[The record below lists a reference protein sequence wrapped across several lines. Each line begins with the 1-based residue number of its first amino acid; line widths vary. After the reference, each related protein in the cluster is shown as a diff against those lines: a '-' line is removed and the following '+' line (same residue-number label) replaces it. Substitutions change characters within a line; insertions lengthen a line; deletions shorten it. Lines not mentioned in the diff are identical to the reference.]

1 MTVFNFQLK
10 NAYLCKSLNLVINHP
25 IIILIIMKIKL
36 LPLFAIVALVATA
49 CDNTPKP
56 EQPQEPVQQTTNLS
70 DKYAEYTLTTSI
82 DHLSEGELEMLGLL
96 FEAADIMDNLFWQE
110 NYGDKEELMNRIG
123 DNADIK
129 KLATIAYGPWD
140 GLDGNKPF
148 VEGIGEKPAGA
159 QFYPADMTE
168 EEWNALDDPNK
179 TSQYTMIVR
188 DDDGNLKCV
197 WYHDY
202 FEQQIKKAASLL
214 DDASELAGDEEFAEY
229 LRLRAKALRTDDY
242 LESDMQWMDVR
253 NNNIDMVIGPIENYT
268 DARYGIKASH
278 EAFILVKDQEW
289 TKQLARYAAFVPE
302 LQKQLPVP
310 AEYKKEVP
318 GSDVDL
324 AAYDVVYYAGDC
336 NANSKTI
343 AINLPNDERVQLQ
356 RGTRK
361 LQLKNAMQAKFDKIL
376 EPISKE
382 LMTPESMEHIK
393 FDAFFANVMFHETAH
408 GMGIKNTITGKGTVR
423 EALGNQYNALEEAK
437 ADVLGLY
444 LVTKLAEMGEY
455 TNTTMEDNYTTFMAG
470 IFRSVRFGAASAH
483 GKANMLTFNY
493 FQNEGAFVRNEEGKY
508 AIDFEKMKVAVEKLA
523 GDILKHQ
530 GDGDYEATK
539 TWMGEMTV
547 IQPTLQADLDKVNAA
562 GIPTDIYFNMGPQ
575 VLLK

>member
-1 MTVFNFQLK
+1 
-10 NAYLCKSLNLVINHP
+10 
-25 IIILIIMKIKL
+25 MKIKHL
-36 LPLFAIVALVATA
+36 AFVAIVALVATA
-49 CDNTPKP
+49 CGNKTT
-56 EQPQEPVQQTTNLS
+56 EQPKEEPVQQTNLS
-70 DKYAEYTLTTSI
+70 DKYAEYTLTTDIS
-82 DHLSEGELEMLGLL
+82 HLSDNEREMLQLL
-96 FEAADIMDNLFWQE
+96 FEAADIMDGLFWQE
-110 NYGDKEELMNRIG
+110 NYGDNAELMARIG
-123 DNADIK
+123 DNPDLIK
-129 KLATIAYGPWD
+129 MATIAYGPWD
-140 GLDGNKPF
+140 GLDGNKSF
-148 VEGIGEKPAGA
+148 VDGIGPKPAGA
-159 QFYPADMTE
+159 QFYPVDMTD
-168 EEWNALDDPNK
+168 EEWNAFDDPNK

-188 DDDGNLKCV
+188 DENGALKCV

-202 FEQQIKKAASLL
+202 FAEQIKRAASLL
-214 DDASELAGDEEFAEY
+214 DDASELAGDEEFSEY
-229 LRLRAKALRTDDY
+229 LKLRAKALRNDDY
-242 LESDMQWMDVR
+242 FESDMQWMDVR

-268 DARYGIKASH
+268 DARFGIKAAH
-278 EAFILVKDQEW
+278 EAFILIKDQEW
-289 TKQLARYAAFVPE
+289 TKQLARYAQFVPE

-310 AEYKKEVP
+310 EEYKKEVP

-361 LQLKNAMQAKFDKIL
+361 LQLKNAMQAKFEKIL
-376 EPISKE
+376 EPIAKE

-408 GMGIKNTITGKGTVR
+408 GMGIKETITGKGSVR
-423 EALGNQYNALEEAK
+423 EALGNQYSAIEEAK

-493 FQNEGAFVRNEEGKY
+493 FQNEGAFTRNEEGLY

-523 GDILKHQ
+523 GDILQCQ
-530 GDGDYEATK
+530 GNGDYEAAK
-539 TWMGEMTV
+539 AWMGEMS
-547 IQPTLQADLDKVNAA
+547 IIKPELQADLNRVNEA
-562 GIPTDIYFNMGPQ
+562 GIPVDIYFNMGPD

>member
-1 MTVFNFQLK
+1 
-10 NAYLCKSLNLVINHP
+10 
-25 IIILIIMKIKL
+25 MKIKY
-36 LPLFAIVALVATA
+36 FALVAMVAVAFIA
-49 CDNTPKP
+49 CDNKKP
-56 EQPQEPVQQTTNLS
+56 EPVQEPVQEQTTHLS
-70 DKYAEYTLTTSI
+70 DKYAEYTLTTNI
-82 DHLSEGELEMLGLL
+82 DHLSDNEREMLRLL
-96 FEAADIMDNLFWQE
+96 FEAADIMDGLFWNE
-110 NYGDKEELMNRIG
+110 NYGDKDELMAKIG

-129 KLATIAYGPWD
+129 KLATTAYGPWD

-148 VEGIGEKPAGA
+148 VDGIGAKPAGA
-159 QFYPADMTE
+159 QFYPSDMTE
-168 EEWNALDDPNK
+168 EEWNAFDDPNK

-188 DDDGNLKCV
+188 DENGALKCV

-202 FEQQIKKAASLL
+202 FAEQIEKAASLL
-214 DDASELAGDEEFAEY
+214 DKASELAGDKEFATY
-229 LRLRAKALRTDDY
+229 LKLRAQALRTDDY

-278 EAFILVKDQEW
+278 EAFILIKDQEW
-289 TKQLARYAAFVPE
+289 TKQLARYASFVPA

-310 AEYKKEVP
+310 AQYKKEVP

-376 EPISKE
+376 DPISKE
-382 LMTPESMEHIK
+382 LMTPESLEHIK

-493 FQNEGAFVRNEEGKY
+493 FQNEGAFVRDEQGKY

-523 GDILKHQ
+523 GDILQHQ
-530 GDGDYEATK
+530 GNGDYEATK
-539 TWMGEMTV
+539 AWMGEMTV
-547 IQPTLQADLDKVNAA
+547 IKPELQADLDRVNAA

>member
-1 MTVFNFQLK
+1 
-10 NAYLCKSLNLVINHP
+10 
-25 IIILIIMKIKL
+25 MKIKY
-36 LPLFAIVALVATA
+36 FALVAMVAVAFTA
-49 CDNTPKP
+49 CDNKKP
-56 EQPQEPVQQTTNLS
+56 EPVQEPVQEQTTHLS
-70 DKYAEYTLTTSI
+70 DKYAEYTLTTNI
-82 DHLSEGELEMLGLL
+82 DHLSDNEREMLRLL
-96 FEAADIMDNLFWQE
+96 FEAADIMDGLFWNE
-110 NYGDKEELMNRIG
+110 NYGDKDELMAKIG

-148 VEGIGEKPAGA
+148 VEGIGAKPAGA

-168 EEWNALDDPNK
+168 EEWNAFDDPNK

-188 DDDGNLKCV
+188 DENGALKCV

-202 FEQQIKKAASLL
+202 FAEQIEKAASLL
-214 DDASELAGDEEFAEY
+214 DKASELAGDKEFATY
-229 LRLRAKALRTDDY
+229 LKLRAQALRTDDY

-289 TKQLARYAAFVPE
+289 TKQLARYASFVPA

-376 EPISKE
+376 DPISKE
-382 LMTPESMEHIK
+382 LMTPESLEHIK

-493 FQNEGAFVRNEEGKY
+493 FQNEGAFVRDEQGKY

-523 GDILKHQ
+523 GDILQHQ
-530 GDGDYEATK
+530 GNGDYEATK
-539 TWMGEMTV
+539 AWMGEMTV
-547 IQPTLQADLDKVNAA
+547 IKPELQADLDRVNEA

>member
-1 MTVFNFQLK
+1 MKVKHLF
-10 NAYLCKSLNLVINHP
+10 
-25 IIILIIMKIKL
+25 IIVATT
-36 LPLFAIVALVATA
+36 LFAVG
-49 CDNTPKP
+49 CNTNKP
-56 EQPQEPVQQTTNLS
+56 QEQEPVQEQTNLS
-70 DKYAEYTLTTSI
+70 DKYAEYTLTTNI
-82 DHLSEGELEMLGLL
+82 GHLSEGELEMLGLL
-96 FEAADIMDNLFWQE
+96 FEAADIMDQLFWME
-110 NYGDKEELMNRIG
+110 NYGDKEALMAKIG
-123 DNADIK
+123 DNADLK
-129 KLATIAYGPWD
+129 KLACIAYGPWD

-148 VEGIGEKPAGA
+148 VEGIGDKPAGA

-168 EEWNALDDPNK
+168 EEWEAFADPNK

-188 DDDGNLKCV
+188 DEDGNLKCV

-214 DDASELAGDEEFAEY
+214 DDASELAGDEEFATY
-229 LRLRAKALRTDDY
+229 LALRAKALRTDDY

-278 EAFILVKDQEW
+278 EAFILIKDQEW
-289 TKQLARYAAFVPE
+289 TKQLARYAQFVPE

-376 EPISKE
+376 EPIAKE

-408 GMGIKNTITGKGTVR
+408 GMGIKNTITGKGTVHS
-423 EALGNQYNALEEAK
+423 ALGNQYNGIEEAK

-455 TNTTMEDNYTTFMAG
+455 TTTTMEDNYTTFMAG

-493 FQNEGAFVRNEEGKY
+493 FQNEGAFVRNADGRY
-508 AIDFEKMKVAVEKLA
+508 AIDFEKMKAAVEKLA
-523 GDILKHQ
+523 GDILRYQ
-530 GDGDYEATK
+530 GDGDYEAVK
-539 TWMGEMTV
+539 AWMGEMSV
-547 IQPTLQADLDKVNAA
+547 IKPELQADLDRVNAA
-562 GIPTDIYFNMGPQ
+562 GVPTDIYFNMGPD

>member
-1 MTVFNFQLK
+1 MN
-10 NAYLCKSLNLVINHP
+10 
-25 IIILIIMKIKL
+25 IKHL
-36 LPLFAIVALVATA
+36 AIVTAVALVASA
-49 CDNTPKP
+49 CGNKKT
-56 EQPQEPVQQTTNLS
+56 EQPVQQPTNLS
-70 DKYAEYTLTTSI
+70 DKYAEYTLTTDIS
-82 DHLSEGELEMLGLL
+82 HLSDNEKEMLPLL
-96 FEAADIMDNLFWQE
+96 FEAADIMDGLFWRE
-110 NYGDKEELMNRIG
+110 NYGDKDELMARIG

-140 GLDGNKPF
+140 GLDNNKPF
-148 VEGIGEKPAGA
+148 VEGIGPKPAGA
-159 QFYPADMTE
+159 QFYPIDMTE
-168 EEWNALDDPNK
+168 EEWNAFDDPNK

-188 DDDGNLKCV
+188 DENGALKCV

-202 FEQQIKKAASLL
+202 FEQEIKRAASLL

-242 LESDMQWMDVR
+242 FESDMQWMNVR

-278 EAFILVKDQEW
+278 EAFILIKDQEW
-289 TKQLARYAAFVPE
+289 TKELARYAAYVPE

-310 AEYKKEVP
+310 EEYKKEVP

-324 AAYDVVYYAGDC
+324 AAYDAVYYAGDC

-343 AINLPNDERVQLQ
+343 AINLPNDERVQLE

-361 LQLKNAMQAKFDKIL
+361 LQLKNSMQAKFDKIL
-376 EPISKE
+376 VPIANT

-408 GMGIKNTITGKGTVR
+408 GMGIKNTITGKGTVHS
-423 EALGNQYNALEEAK
+423 ALGNQYNGLEEAK

-444 LVTKLAEMGEY
+444 LVTKLAEMGVY
-455 TNTTMEDNYTTFMAG
+455 TNTTMEDNYTTFLAG

-493 FQNEGAFVRNEEGKY
+493 FQNEGAFTRNEEGLY

-523 GDILKHQ
+523 GDILIHQ
-530 GDGDYEATK
+530 GNGDYEAVK
-539 TWMGEMTV
+539 AWMGEMSV
-547 IQPTLQADLDKVNAA
+547 IKPELQADLDRVNAA

>member
-1 MTVFNFQLK
+1 
-10 NAYLCKSLNLVINHP
+10 
-25 IIILIIMKIKL
+25 MKIKHL
-36 LPLFAIVALVATA
+36 LIIAALAIGATA

-56 EQPQEPVQQTTNLS
+56 EQPQEPAQPTNNLS
-70 DKYAEYTLTTSI
+70 DKYAEYTLTTDIS
-82 DHLSEGELEMLGLL
+82 HLSDNEREMLPLL
-96 FEAADIMDNLFWQE
+96 FEAADIMDQLFWME
-110 NYGDKEELMNRIG
+110 NYGDKEALMNLIG
-123 DNADIK
+123 DNADLK
-129 KLATIAYGPWD
+129 KMAAITYGAWD

-159 QFYPADMTE
+159 QFYPIDMTE
-168 EEWNALDDPNK
+168 EEWEAFADPNK
-179 TSQYTMIVR
+179 NSQYTMIVR
-188 DDDGNLKCV
+188 DEEGNLKCV

-214 DDASELAGDEEFAEY
+214 DDASELAGDEEFATY
-229 LRLRAKALRTDDY
+229 LALRAKALRTDDY

-278 EAFILVKDQEW
+278 EAFILIKDQEW
-289 TKQLARYAAFVPE
+289 TKQLARYAAYVPE

-310 AEYKKEVP
+310 DEYKKEVP
-318 GSDVDL
+318 GADLDL
-324 AAYDVVYYAGDC
+324 AAYDAVYYAGDC

-343 AINLPNDERVQLQ
+343 AINLPNDERVQLE

-361 LQLKNAMQAKFDKIL
+361 LQLKNSMQAKFDKIL
-376 EPISKE
+376 VPIANE

-423 EALGNQYNALEEAK
+423 EALANQYSAIEEAK

-444 LVTKLAEMGEY
+444 LVTKLAEMGVY

-493 FQNEGAFVRNEEGKY
+493 FQNEGAFVRNDEGKY

-523 GDILKHQ
+523 GDILQCQ
-530 GDGDYEATK
+530 GNGDYEAAK
-539 TWMGEMTV
+539 AWMAEMSV
-547 IQPTLQADLDKVNAA
+547 IKPELQADLDRVNEA

>member
-1 MTVFNFQLK
+1 
-10 NAYLCKSLNLVINHP
+10 
-25 IIILIIMKIKL
+25 MKIKNL
-36 LPLFAIVALVATA
+36 AFVAIVALVTTA
-49 CDNTPKP
+49 CGNKTTEPV
-56 EQPQEPVQQTTNLS
+56 EEPVQANLS
-70 DKYAEYTLTTSI
+70 DKYAEYTLTTDIS
-82 DHLSEGELEMLGLL
+82 HLSDNEKEMLPLL
-96 FEAADIMDNLFWQE
+96 FEAADIMDHLFWLE
-110 NYGDKEELMNRIG
+110 NYGDNAELMARIG
-123 DNADIK
+123 DNPDLLK
-129 KLATIAYGPWD
+129 MATITYGPWD
-140 GLDGNKPF
+140 GLDGNKSF

-159 QFYPADMTE
+159 QFYPVDMTDD
-168 EEWNALDDPNK
+168 EWEAFDDPDK

-188 DDDGNLKCV
+188 DENGALKCV

-202 FEQQIKKAASLL
+202 FAEQIKKAASLL

-253 NNNIDMVIGPIENYT
+253 NNNIDMVVGPIENYT
-268 DARYGIKASH
+268 DARYGIKAAH

-289 TKQLARYAAFVPE
+289 TKQLARYAQFVPE

-310 AEYKKEVP
+310 EEYKKEVP
-318 GSDVDL
+318 GNDVDL
-324 AAYDVVYYAGDC
+324 AAYDAVYYAGDC

-361 LQLKNAMQAKFDKIL
+361 LQLKNSMRAKFDKIL
-376 EPISKE
+376 SPIAE
-382 LMTPESMEHIK
+382 LLMTPESVEHIK

-408 GMGIKNTITGKGTVR
+408 GMGIKETITGKGSVR
-423 EALGNQYNALEEAK
+423 SALGNQYSAIEEAK

-493 FQNEGAFVRNEEGKY
+493 FQNEGAFTRNEDGLY

-523 GDILKHQ
+523 GDILQCQ
-530 GDGDYEATK
+530 GNGDYEAAK
-539 TWMGEMTV
+539 AWMGEMSV
-547 IQPTLQADLDKVNAA
+547 IKPELQADLDRVNEA
-562 GIPTDIYFNMGPQ
+562 GIPTDIYFNMGPD

>member
-1 MTVFNFQLK
+1 
-10 NAYLCKSLNLVINHP
+10 
-25 IIILIIMKIKL
+25 MKIKQL
-36 LPLFAIVALVATA
+36 THIAAVALLAVACT
-49 CDNTPKP
+49 NKPKVVVEEP
-56 EQPQEPVQQTTNLS
+56 SQPKLI
-70 DKYAEYTLTTSI
+70 DKYAEYTLTTDIS
-82 DHLSEGELEMLGLL
+82 HLSENEKEMLPLL
-96 FEAADIMDNLFWQE
+96 FEAADIMEDLFWQE
-110 NYGDKEELMNRIG
+110 NYGDKAELMAKIT
-123 DNADIK
+123 DPDVQKFACI
-129 KLATIAYGPWD
+129 TYGPWD

-148 VEGIGEKPAGA
+148 VEGFGEKPAGA
-159 QFYPADMTE
+159 QFYPQDMTE
-168 EEWNALDDPNK
+168 EEWNAFDDPNK

-188 DDDGNLKCV
+188 DENGNLKCV
-197 WYHDY
+197 WYHEY

-242 LESDMQWMDVR
+242 LESDMRWMDVR

-278 EAFILVKDQEW
+278 EAFILIKDQEW
-289 TKQLARYAAFVPE
+289 TKQLSRYAQFVPE

-310 AEYKKEVP
+310 EEYKKEVP

-324 AAYDVVYYAGDC
+324 AAYDAVYYAGDC

-361 LQLKNAMQAKFDKIL
+361 LQLKNSMQAKFEKIL
-376 EPISKE
+376 VPIAQI

-408 GMGIKNTITGKGTVR
+408 GMGIKNTITGKGSVHS
-423 EALGNQYNALEEAK
+423 ALGNQYNALEEAK
-437 ADVLGLY
+437 ADVLGLF

-455 TNTTMEDNYTTFMAG
+455 TTTEMIDNYTTFMAG

-493 FQNEGAFVRNEEGKY
+493 FQDFGAFTRTEDGRY
-508 AIDFEKMKVAVEKLA
+508 AIDFDEMKLAVEKLA
-523 GDILKHQ
+523 GDILMAQ
-530 GDGDYEATK
+530 GNGDYDQVKQWLEV
-539 TWMGEMTV
+539 MSV
-547 IQPTLQADLDKVNAA
+547 IRPELQADLDRVNQA
-562 GIPTDIYFNMGPQ
+562 GVPTDIYFNMGPD
-575 VLLK
+575 VLLKK

>member
-1 MTVFNFQLK
+1 MR
-10 NAYLCKSLNLVINHP
+10 
-25 IIILIIMKIKL
+25 IKHL
-36 LPLFAIVALVATA
+36 TYFAAVALMAMA
-49 CDNTPKP
+49 CTNKPKQVE
-56 EQPQEPVQQTTNLS
+56 EQPQPKLI
-70 DKYAEYTLTTSI
+70 DKYAEYTLTTDIS
-82 DHLSEGELEMLGLL
+82 HLSENEKEMLPLL
-96 FEAADIMDNLFWQE
+96 FEAADIMEDLFWKE
-110 NYGDKEELMNRIG
+110 NYGDKEELMSKIS
-123 DNADIK
+123 DPDLQKFACI
-129 KLATIAYGPWD
+129 TYGPWD
-140 GLDGNKPF
+140 GLDGNKSF

-159 QFYPADMTE
+159 QFYPVDMTE
-168 EEWNALDDPNK
+168 EEWNAFDDPNK

-188 DDDGNLKCV
+188 DENGALKCV

-242 LESDMQWMDVR
+242 FESDMQWMDVR

-278 EAFILVKDQEW
+278 EAFILIKDQEW
-289 TKQLARYAAFVPE
+289 TKQLARYAQFVPE

-310 AEYKKEVP
+310 EEYKKEVP
-318 GSDVDL
+318 GADADL
-324 AAYDVVYYAGDC
+324 AAYDAVYYAGDC

-356 RGTRK
+356 KGTRK
-361 LQLKNAMQAKFDKIL
+361 LQLKNSMAAKFEKIL
-376 EPISKE
+376 VPIAGT

-408 GMGIKNTITGKGTVR
+408 GMGIKNTITDKGTVR
-423 EALGNQYNALEEAK
+423 EALGNQYSALEEAK

-444 LVTKLAEMGEY
+444 LVTKLSEMGEY
-455 TNTTMEDNYTTFMAG
+455 TTTEMIDNYTTFMAG

-493 FQNEGAFVRNEEGKY
+493 FQDFGAFTRNEDGLY
-508 AIDFEKMKVAVEKLA
+508 AIDFDMMKSAVEKLA
-523 GDILKHQ
+523 GDILISQ
-530 GDGDYEATK
+530 GNGDYEEVK
-539 TWMGEMTV
+539 HWLEVMSV
-547 IQPTLQADLDKVNAA
+547 IRPELQADLDRVNEA
-562 GIPTDIYFNMGPQ
+562 GVPTDIYFKMGPD
-575 VLLK
+575 VLLEK

>member
-1 MTVFNFQLK
+1 
-10 NAYLCKSLNLVINHP
+10 
-25 IIILIIMKIKL
+25 MKIKL
-36 LPLFAIVALVATA
+36 LPLVAIVALIATA
-49 CDNTPKP
+49 CDTPKP
-56 EQPQEPVQQTTNLS
+56 EPTPEPVQQTKNLS
-70 DKYAEYTLTTSI
+70 DKYAEYTLTTDIS
-82 DHLSEGELEMLGLL
+82 HLSDNEREMLSLL
-96 FEAADIMDNLFWQE
+96 FEAADIMDQLFWME
-110 NYGDKEELMNRIG
+110 NYGDKETLMNQIG

-140 GLDGNKPF
+140 GLDGNKSF

-168 EEWNALDDPNK
+168 EEWNAFDDPDK

-188 DDDGNLKCV
+188 DENGALKCV

-202 FEQQIKKAASLL
+202 FEEQIKKAASLL

-253 NNNIDMVIGPIENYT
+253 NNNVDLVIGPIENYT

-278 EAFILVKDQEW
+278 EAFILIKDQEW

-376 EPISKE
+376 DPISKE

-493 FQNEGAFVRNEEGKY
+493 FQNEGAFVRNGEGKY

-523 GDILKHQ
+523 GVILKHQ

-539 TWMGEMTV
+539 TWMGEMSV
-547 IQPTLQADLDKVNAA
+547 IKPELQADLDRVNAA

>member
-1 MTVFNFQLK
+1 
-10 NAYLCKSLNLVINHP
+10 
-25 IIILIIMKIKL
+25 MKIKYL
-36 LPLFAIVALVATA
+36 ALVAVVTIAVTA
-49 CDNTPKP
+49 CGNKKV
-56 EQPQEPVQQTTNLS
+56 EQPEEPVQEQTTHLS
-70 DKYAEYTLTTSI
+70 DKYAEYTLTTDIS
-82 DHLSEGELEMLGLL
+82 HLSENEREMLGLL
-96 FEAADIMDNLFWQE
+96 FEAADIMDGLFWNE
-110 NYGDKEELMNRIG
+110 NYGDKDELMARIG

-140 GLDGNKPF
+140 GLDGNRPF

-159 QFYPADMTE
+159 RFYPADMTE
-168 EEWNALDDPNK
+168 EEWNAFDDPNK

-188 DDDGNLKCV
+188 DENGNLKCV

-229 LRLRAKALRTDDY
+229 LRLRAKALRTDEY
-242 LESDMQWMDVR
+242 FESDMQWMDVR

-376 EPISKE
+376 EPIAKE

-423 EALGNQYNALEEAK
+423 EALSNQYNALEEAK

-444 LVTKLAEMGEY
+444 LVTKLAEMGVY

-493 FQNEGAFVRNEEGKY
+493 FQNEGAFVRNEDGRY
-508 AIDFEKMKVAVEKLA
+508 AIDFEKMKAAVEKLA
-523 GDILKHQ
+523 GDILQHQ

-539 TWMGEMTV
+539 AWMGEMSV
-547 IQPTLQADLDKVNAA
+547 IKPELQADLDRVNAA

>member
-1 MTVFNFQLK
+1 
-10 NAYLCKSLNLVINHP
+10 
-25 IIILIIMKIKL
+25 MKIKHL
-36 LPLFAIVALVATA
+36 TYLAAMALMAVACV
-49 CDNTPKP
+49 NKPKQVE
-56 EQPQEPVQQTTNLS
+56 EQPQPKLI
-70 DKYAEYTLTTSI
+70 DKYAEYTLTTDIS
-82 DHLSEGELEMLGLL
+82 HLSENEREMLPLL

-110 NYGDKEELMNRIG
+110 NYGDKAELMSKISDPDDQRFACI
-123 DNADIK
+123 
-129 KLATIAYGPWD
+129 TYGPWD

-148 VEGIGEKPAGA
+148 VEGVGEKPAGA
-159 QFYPADMTE
+159 RFYPQDMTE
-168 EEWNALDDPNK
+168 EEWNAFDDPDKN
-179 TSQYTMIVR
+179 SQYTMVVR
-188 DDDGNLKCV
+188 DENGALKCV

-242 LESDMQWMDVR
+242 FESDMQWMDVR
-253 NNNIDMVIGPIENYT
+253 NNNIDMVVGPIENYT

-278 EAFILVKDQEW
+278 EAFILIKDQEW
-289 TKQLARYAAFVPE
+289 TKQLARYAQFVPE
-302 LQKQLPVP
+302 LQKQLPVLE
-310 AEYKKEVP
+310 EYKKEVP

-361 LQLKNAMQAKFDKIL
+361 LQLKNAMAAKFEKIL
-376 EPISKE
+376 VPISNT
-382 LMTPESMEHIK
+382 LMTPESMDHIK

-455 TNTTMEDNYTTFMAG
+455 TNTDIVDNYTTFLAG

-483 GKANMLTFNY
+483 GKANMIEFNY
-493 FQNEGAFVRNEEGKY
+493 FQNMGAFTRNEQGQY
-508 AIDFEKMKVAVEKLA
+508 AIDFDKMKVAVEKLA
-523 GDILKHQ
+523 GDILMHQ
-530 GDGDYEATK
+530 GNGDYEVTK
-539 TWMGEMTV
+539 AWMAERIV
-547 IQPTLQADLDKVNAA
+547 ISPELQADLDRVNEA
-562 GIPTDIYFNMGPQ
+562 GVPVDIYYNMGPE
-575 VLLK
+575 VLMGTEN

>member
-1 MTVFNFQLK
+1 MR
-10 NAYLCKSLNLVINHP
+10 
-25 IIILIIMKIKL
+25 IKY
-36 LPLFAIVALVATA
+36 VTLVAVVIFAVTA
-49 CDNTPKP
+49 CGNKKA
-56 EQPQEPVQQTTNLS
+56 EQPQEPVQEQTTHLS
-70 DKYAEYTLTTSI
+70 DKYAVYTLTTDI
-82 DHLSEGELEMLGLL
+82 NHLSDNEREMLQLL
-96 FEAADIMDNLFWQE
+96 YEAADIMDGLFWNE
-110 NYGDKEELMNRIG
+110 NYGDKEELMARIG

-168 EEWNALDDPNK
+168 EEWNAFDDPNK

-188 DDDGNLKCV
+188 DENGNLKCV

-229 LRLRAKALRTDDY
+229 LRLRAKALRTDEY
-242 LESDMQWMDVR
+242 FESDMQWMDVR
-253 NNNIDMVIGPIENYT
+253 NNNVDLVIGPIENYT

-278 EAFILVKDQEW
+278 EAFILIKDQEW

-376 EPISKE
+376 EPIAKE

-423 EALGNQYNALEEAK
+423 EALSNQYNALEEAK

-493 FQNEGAFVRNEEGKY
+493 FQNEGAFVRNEDGRY
-508 AIDFEKMKVAVEKLA
+508 AIDFDKMKVAVEKLA

-539 TWMGEMTV
+539 AWLGEMSV
-547 IQPTLQADLDKVNAA
+547 IKPELQADLDRVNAA
-562 GIPTDIYFNMGPQ
+562 GIPTDIYFNMGPD

>member
-1 MTVFNFQLK
+1 
-10 NAYLCKSLNLVINHP
+10 
-25 IIILIIMKIKL
+25 MKIKHL
-36 LPLFAIVALVATA
+36 VIIAAVSLVATA
-49 CDNTPKP
+49 CGNKKT
-56 EQPQEPVQQTTNLS
+56 EQTAEPVQQQTKLS
-70 DKYAEYTLTTSI
+70 DKYAQYTLTTDIS
-82 DHLSEGELEMLGLL
+82 HLSDNEKQMLPLL
-96 FEAADIMDNLFWQE
+96 FEAADIMDQLFWME
-110 NYGDKEELMNRIG
+110 NYGNKDELMAKIG
-123 DNADIK
+123 NNEDLK
-129 KLATIAYGPWD
+129 KMASIAYGPWD

-148 VEGIGEKPAGA
+148 VEGIGPKPAGA
-159 QFYPADMTE
+159 QFYPVDMTE
-168 EEWNALDDPNK
+168 EEWTAFNDPNK

-188 DDDGNLKCV
+188 DENGNLKSV

-242 LESDMQWMDVR
+242 LESDMRWMDVR

-278 EAFILVKDQEW
+278 EAFILIKDQEW

-310 AEYKKEVP
+310 EEYKKEVP

-376 EPISKE
+376 EPIAKV

-393 FDAFFANVMFHETAH
+393 FDAFFSNVMFHETAH
-408 GMGIKNTITGKGTVR
+408 GMGIKNTITGKGSVHS
-423 EALGNQYNALEEAK
+423 ALGNQYNAIEEAK

-444 LVTKLAEMGEY
+444 LVTKLSEMGEY

-493 FQNEGAFVRNEEGKY
+493 FQNEGAFVRNEDGRY

-523 GDILKHQ
+523 GDILRHQ
-530 GDGDYEATK
+530 GNGDYEATK
-539 TWMGEMTV
+539 AWLGEQCV
-547 IQPTLQADLDKVNAA
+547 IRPELQADLDRVNAS

>member
-1 MTVFNFQLK
+1 
-10 NAYLCKSLNLVINHP
+10 
-25 IIILIIMKIKL
+25 MKIKHL
-36 LPLFAIVALVATA
+36 VWVAMVALAATS
-49 CDNTPKP
+49 CDNKKP
-56 EQPQEPVQQTTNLS
+56 EQVQEPVQQKANLS
-70 DKYAEYTLTTSI
+70 DKYAEYTLTTNI
-82 DHLSEGELEMLGLL
+82 DHLSDNEKQMLPLL
-96 FEAADIMDNLFWQE
+96 FEACDIMDGLFWRE
-110 NYGDKEELMNRIG
+110 NYGDKEELMAKIG
-123 DNADIK
+123 DNADVK

-140 GLDGNKPF
+140 GLNGNKPF
-148 VEGIGEKPAGA
+148 VDGIGDKPAGA

-168 EEWNALDDPNK
+168 EEWNALADPNK
-179 TSQYTMIVR
+179 NSQYTMIVR
-188 DDDGNLKCV
+188 DENGTLKCV

-202 FEQQIKKAASLL
+202 FAQEIERAASLL
-214 DDASELAGDEEFAEY
+214 DQASELAGDKEFAQY
-229 LRLRAKALRTDDY
+229 LKLRAKALRTDDY
-242 LESDMQWMDVR
+242 FESDMQWMDVR
-253 NNNIDMVIGPIENYT
+253 NNNIDLVIGPIENYT

-278 EAFILVKDQEW
+278 EGFILIKDQEW

-310 AEYKKEVP
+310 EEYKKEVP
-318 GSDVDL
+318 GDDVDL
-324 AAYDVVYYAGDC
+324 AAYDAVYYAGDC

-361 LQLKNAMQAKFDKIL
+361 LQLKNSMQAKFDKIL
-376 EPISKE
+376 EPIARE

-393 FDAFFANVMFHETAH
+393 FDAFFSNVMFHETAH

-423 EALGNQYNALEEAK
+423 EALSNQYNAIEEAK

-455 TNTTMEDNYTTFMAG
+455 TTTTMEDNYTTFMAG

-493 FQNEGAFVRNEEGKY
+493 FQNEGAFTRNEEGRY

-539 TWMGEMTV
+539 AWMADQIV
-547 IQPTLQADLDKVNAA
+547 IKPELQADLDRVNKA
-562 GIPTDIYFNMGPQ
+562 GVPTDIYFNMGPQ

>member
-1 MTVFNFQLK
+1 
-10 NAYLCKSLNLVINHP
+10 
-25 IIILIIMKIKL
+25 MKIKHL
-36 LPLFAIVALVATA
+36 SIITAMAIMTAA
-49 CDNTPKP
+49 CDNSKP
-56 EQPQEPVQQTTNLS
+56 ELTPEPVQQTTNLS
-70 DKYAEYTLTTSI
+70 DKYALYTLTTDIS
-82 DHLSEGELEMLGLL
+82 HLGDNERQMLPLL
-96 FEAADIMDNLFWQE
+96 FEAADIMDGLFWKE
-110 NYGDKEELMNRIG
+110 NYGDKEELMTRIG
-123 DNADIK
+123 DNADLRKMAAI
-129 KLATIAYGPWD
+129 TYGAWD

-159 QFYPADMTE
+159 QFYPTDMTE
-168 EEWNALDDPNK
+168 EEWNAFADPDK

-188 DDDGNLKCV
+188 DENGALKCV

-202 FEQQIKKAASLL
+202 FAEQIEKAASLL
-214 DDASELAGDEEFAEY
+214 DQASELAGDPEFGQY
-229 LRLRAKALRTDDY
+229 LKLRAKALRTDDY
-242 LESDMQWMDVR
+242 FESDMQWMDVR

-289 TKQLARYAAFVPE
+289 TKQLERYASFVPE
-302 LQKQLPVP
+302 LQKRLPVP
-310 AEYKKEVP
+310 DEYKKEVP

-324 AAYDVVYYAGDC
+324 AAYDAVYYAGDC

-361 LQLKNAMQAKFDKIL
+361 LQLKNSMQAKFDKIL
-376 EPISKE
+376 EPISRE
-382 LMTPESMEHIK
+382 LMTPESMEHVK

-408 GMGIKNTITGKGTVR
+408 GMGIKNTVTGKGGTVR
-423 EALGNQYNALEEAK
+423 EALSNQYNAIEEAK

-444 LVTKLAEMGEY
+444 LVTKLSEMGEY
-455 TNTTMEDNYTTFMAG
+455 TTTSMEDNYTTFMAG

-493 FQNEGAFVRNEEGKY
+493 FQNENAFVRNEAGLY
-508 AIDFEKMKVAVEKLA
+508 AIDFDKMKAAVEKLA
-523 GDILKHQ
+523 GEILMHQ
-530 GDGDYEATK
+530 GNGDYEATK
-539 TWMGEMTV
+539 AWMGELS
-547 IQPTLQADLDKVNAA
+547 IIKPELQADLDRVKEA
-562 GIPTDIYFNMGPQ
+562 GIPVDIYFNMGPQ

>member
-1 MTVFNFQLK
+1 
-10 NAYLCKSLNLVINHP
+10 
-25 IIILIIMKIKL
+25 MKIKYL
-36 LPLFAIVALVATA
+36 AIIAVVALLATS
-49 CDNTPKP
+49 CDNKKP
-56 EQPQEPVQQTTNLS
+56 EPVQEPVQEETTHLS
-70 DKYAEYTLTTSI
+70 DKYAEYTLTTDIS
-82 DHLSEGELEMLGLL
+82 HLSDNEKEMLQLL
-96 FEAADIMDNLFWQE
+96 FEAADIMDGLFWRE
-110 NYGDKEELMNRIG
+110 NYGDKDELMAKIC

-148 VEGIGEKPAGA
+148 VEGIGPKPAGA
-159 QFYPADMTE
+159 QFYPVDMTE

-179 TSQYTMIVR
+179 TSQYTVIVR
-188 DDDGNLKCV
+188 DENGALKCV

-202 FEQQIKKAASLL
+202 FAEQIKKAASLL

-253 NNNIDMVIGPIENYT
+253 NNNVDMVIGPIENYT

-278 EAFILVKDQEW
+278 EAFILIKDQEW
-289 TKQLARYAAFVPE
+289 TKQLARYAAYVPE

-310 AEYKKEVP
+310 EKYKKEVP

-324 AAYDVVYYAGDC
+324 AAYDAVYYAGDC

-361 LQLKNAMQAKFDKIL
+361 LQLKNSMQAKFDKIL
-376 EPISKE
+376 EPIAKE
-382 LMTPESMEHIK
+382 LMTPESMENIK

-444 LVTKLAEMGEY
+444 LVTKLSEMGVY

-493 FQNEGAFVRNEEGKY
+493 FQNEGAFVRNEEGRY

-523 GDILKHQ
+523 GDILMHQ
-530 GDGDYEATK
+530 GNGDYEATK
-539 TWMGEMTV
+539 AWMAEMSV
-547 IQPTLQADLDKVNAA
+547 IKPELQADLDRVNAA

>member
-1 MTVFNFQLK
+1 
-10 NAYLCKSLNLVINHP
+10 
-25 IIILIIMKIKL
+25 MKIKYL
-36 LPLFAIVALVATA
+36 ALVAVVTFTVAA
-49 CDNTPKP
+49 CGNKKA
-56 EQPQEPVQQTTNLS
+56 EQPQEPVQEQTTHLS
-70 DKYAEYTLTTSI
+70 DKYAEYTLTTDI
-82 DHLSEGELEMLGLL
+82 NHLSDNEREMLQLL
-96 FEAADIMDNLFWQE
+96 FEAADIMDGLFWNE
-110 NYGDKEELMNRIG
+110 NYGDKDELMARIG

-159 QFYPADMTE
+159 QFYPADMTD
-168 EEWNALDDPNK
+168 EEWNAFDDPNK

-188 DDDGNLKCV
+188 DENGNLKCV

-229 LRLRAKALRTDDY
+229 LRLRAKALRTDEY
-242 LESDMQWMDVR
+242 FESDMQWMDVR
-253 NNNIDMVIGPIENYT
+253 NNNVDLVIGPIENYT

-278 EAFILVKDQEW
+278 EAFILIKDQEW

-376 EPISKE
+376 EPIAKE

-423 EALGNQYNALEEAK
+423 EALSNQYNALEEAK

-493 FQNEGAFVRNEEGKY
+493 FQNEGAFVRNEDGRY
-508 AIDFEKMKVAVEKLA
+508 AIDFDKMKVAVEKLA

-539 TWMGEMTV
+539 AWLGEMSV
-547 IQPTLQADLDKVNAA
+547 IKPELQADLDRVNAA
-562 GIPTDIYFNMGPQ
+562 GIPTDIYFNMGPN

>member
-1 MTVFNFQLK
+1 
-10 NAYLCKSLNLVINHP
+10 
-25 IIILIIMKIKL
+25 MKIKY
-36 LPLFAIVALVATA
+36 FALVAMVAVAFTA
-49 CDNTPKP
+49 CDNKKP
-56 EQPQEPVQQTTNLS
+56 EPVQEPVQEQTHLS
-70 DKYAEYTLTTSI
+70 DKYAEYTLTTNI
-82 DHLSEGELEMLGLL
+82 DHLSDNEREMLRLL
-96 FEAADIMDNLFWQE
+96 FEAADIMDGLFWNE
-110 NYGDKEELMNRIG
+110 NYGDKDELMAKIG

-129 KLATIAYGPWD
+129 KLAAIAYGPWD

-148 VEGIGEKPAGA
+148 VEGIGAKPAGA

-168 EEWNALDDPNK
+168 EEWNAFDDPNK

-188 DDDGNLKCV
+188 DENGALKCV

-202 FEQQIKKAASLL
+202 FAEQIEKAASLL
-214 DDASELAGDEEFAEY
+214 DKASELAGDKEFATY
-229 LRLRAKALRTDDY
+229 LKLRAQALRTDDY

-253 NNNIDMVIGPIENYT
+253 NNNIDMGIGPIENYT

-278 EAFILVKDQEW
+278 EAFILIKDQEW
-289 TKQLARYAAFVPE
+289 TKQLARYASFVPK

-310 AEYKKEVP
+310 AQYKKEVP

-376 EPISKE
+376 DPISKE
-382 LMTPESMEHIK
+382 LMTPESLEHIK

-493 FQNEGAFVRNEEGKY
+493 FQNEGAFVRNEQGKY

-523 GDILKHQ
+523 GDILQHQ
-530 GDGDYEATK
+530 GNGDYEATK
-539 TWMGEMTV
+539 AWMGEMTV
-547 IQPTLQADLDKVNAA
+547 IKPELQADLDRVNAA

>member
-1 MTVFNFQLK
+1 M
-10 NAYLCKSLNLVINHP
+10 
-25 IIILIIMKIKL
+25 
-36 LPLFAIVALVATA
+36 LP
-49 CDNTPKP
+49 
-56 EQPQEPVQQTTNLS
+56 
-70 DKYAEYTLTTSI
+70 
-82 DHLSEGELEMLGLL
+82 LL
-96 FEAADIMDNLFWQE
+96 FEAADIMDGLFWNE
-110 NYGDKEELMNRIG
+110 NYGDKDELMAKIG

-148 VEGIGEKPAGA
+148 VEGIGAKPAGA

-168 EEWNALDDPNK
+168 EEWNAFDDPNK

-188 DDDGNLKCV
+188 DENGALKCV

-202 FEQQIKKAASLL
+202 FAEQIEKAASLL
-214 DDASELAGDEEFAEY
+214 DKASELAGDKEFATY
-229 LRLRAKALRTDDY
+229 LKLRAQALRTDDY

-278 EAFILVKDQEW
+278 EAFILIKDQEW
-289 TKQLARYAAFVPE
+289 TKQLARYASFVPK

-310 AEYKKEVP
+310 AQYKKEVP

-376 EPISKE
+376 DPISKE
-382 LMTPESMEHIK
+382 LMTPESLEHIK

-493 FQNEGAFVRNEEGKY
+493 FQNEGAFVRNEQGKY

-523 GDILKHQ
+523 GDILQHQ
-530 GDGDYEATK
+530 GNGDYEATK
-539 TWMGEMTV
+539 AWMGEMTV
-547 IQPTLQADLDKVNAA
+547 IKPELQADLDRVNAA

>member
-1 MTVFNFQLK
+1 
-10 NAYLCKSLNLVINHP
+10 
-25 IIILIIMKIKL
+25 MKIKL
-36 LPLFAIVALVATA
+36 LSLVAIVALAVTA
-49 CDNTPKP
+49 CDNTKP
-56 EQPQEPVQQTTNLS
+56 EPAPEPVQQSNLS
-70 DKYAEYTLTTSI
+70 DKYAEYTLTTNI
-82 DHLSEGELEMLGLL
+82 GHLSEGELEMLSLL
-96 FEAADIMDNLFWQE
+96 FEAADIMDQLFWME
-110 NYGDKEELMNRIG
+110 NYGDKEALMAKIG
-123 DNADIK
+123 DNADLK
-129 KLATIAYGPWD
+129 KLACIAYGPWD

-148 VEGIGEKPAGA
+148 VDGIGDKPAGA

-168 EEWNALDDPNK
+168 EEWEAFADPDKN
-179 TSQYTMIVR
+179 SQYTMIVR
-188 DDDGNLKCV
+188 DEDGKLKCV

-214 DDASELAGDEEFAEY
+214 DDASELAGDEEFATY
-229 LRLRAKALRTDDY
+229 LALRAKALRTDDY

-253 NNNIDMVIGPIENYT
+253 NNNVDLVIGPIENYT

-278 EAFILVKDQEW
+278 EAFILIKDQEW
-289 TKQLARYAAFVPE
+289 TKQLARYAQFVPE

-310 AEYKKEVP
+310 DEYKKEVP

-343 AINLPNDERVQLQ
+343 AINLPNDERVQLE

-376 EPISKE
+376 EPIAKE

-408 GMGIKNTITGKGTVR
+408 GMGIKNTITGKGTVHS
-423 EALGNQYNALEEAK
+423 ALGNQYNGIEEAK

-455 TNTTMEDNYTTFMAG
+455 TTTTMEDNYTTFMAG

-493 FQNEGAFVRNEEGKY
+493 FQNEGAFVRNADGRY
-508 AIDFEKMKVAVEKLA
+508 AIDFEKMKAAVEKLA
-523 GDILKHQ
+523 GDILRYQ
-530 GDGDYEATK
+530 GDGDYEAVK
-539 TWMGEMTV
+539 AWMGEMSV
-547 IQPTLQADLDKVNAA
+547 IKPELQADLDRVNAA
-562 GIPTDIYFNMGPQ
+562 GVPTDIYFNMGPD

>member
-1 MTVFNFQLK
+1 
-10 NAYLCKSLNLVINHP
+10 
-25 IIILIIMKIKL
+25 MKIKL
-36 LPLFAIVALVATA
+36 LSLVAIVAIAATA
-49 CDNTPKP
+49 CDNKKP
-56 EQPQEPVQQTTNLS
+56 EQPAEPVQQETRLS
-70 DKYAEYTLTTSI
+70 DKYAQYTLTTDIS
-82 DHLSEGELEMLGLL
+82 HLSQNEKEMLPLL
-96 FEAADIMDNLFWQE
+96 FEAADIMDQLFWME
-110 NYGDKEELMNRIG
+110 NYGDKEELMAKIG
-123 DNADIK
+123 DNEDLRKMASI
-129 KLATIAYGPWD
+129 TYGPWD
-140 GLDGNKPF
+140 GLDGNKSF

-159 QFYPADMTE
+159 QFYPVDMTE

-188 DDDGNLKCV
+188 DENGSLKCV

-202 FEQQIKKAASLL
+202 FAEQIKKAASLL

-242 LESDMQWMDVR
+242 LESDMRWMDVR
-253 NNNIDMVIGPIENYT
+253 NNNIDMVVGPIENYT

-278 EAFILVKDQEW
+278 EAFILIKDQEW
-289 TKQLARYAAFVPE
+289 TKQLARYAQFVPE

-310 AEYKKEVP
+310 EEYKKEVP

-361 LQLKNAMQAKFDKIL
+361 LQLKNAMRAKFDKIL
-376 EPISKE
+376 QPISE
-382 LMTPESMEHIK
+382 VLMTPESMEHIK
-393 FDAFFANVMFHETAH
+393 FDAFFSNVMFHETAH
-408 GMGIKNTITGKGTVR
+408 GMGIKNTITGKGSVHS
-423 EALGNQYNALEEAK
+423 ALGNQYNAIEEAK

-444 LVTKLAEMGEY
+444 LVTKLSEMGEY
-455 TNTTMEDNYTTFMAG
+455 TTTTMEDNYTTFMAG

-493 FQNEGAFVRNEEGKY
+493 FQNEGAFVRNEEGRY

-523 GDILKHQ
+523 GDILQHQ
-530 GDGDYEATK
+530 GNGDYEATK
-539 TWMGEMTV
+539 AWLGENCV
-547 IQPTLQADLDKVNAA
+547 IRPELQADLDRVNSS
-562 GIPTDIYFNMGPQ
+562 GIPVDIYYNMGPK
-575 VLLK
+575 VLLGE

>member
-1 MTVFNFQLK
+1 
-10 NAYLCKSLNLVINHP
+10 
-25 IIILIIMKIKL
+25 MKIKHL
-36 LPLFAIVALVATA
+36 AIVAAVAFVATA
-49 CDNTPKP
+49 CNNDNKKP
-56 EQPQEPVQQTTNLS
+56 EQAQTPVQQETHLS
-70 DKYAEYTLTTSI
+70 DKYAEYTLTTDIS
-82 DHLSEGELEMLGLL
+82 HLSDNEKQMLPLL
-96 FEAADIMDNLFWQE
+96 FEAADIMDGLFWRE
-110 NYGDKEELMNRIG
+110 NYGDKNELMGRIG

-140 GLDGNKPF
+140 GLNGNEPF
-148 VEGIGEKPAGA
+148 VEGIGAKPAGA

-168 EEWNALDDPNK
+168 EEWNAFADPNK
-179 TSQYTMIVR
+179 NSQYTMIVR
-188 DDDGNLKCV
+188 DENGNLKNV

-202 FEQQIKKAASLL
+202 FEQEIKKAASLL

-242 LESDMQWMDVR
+242 FESDMQWMDVR
-253 NNNIDMVIGPIENYT
+253 NNNVDLVIGPIENYT

-278 EAFILVKDQEW
+278 EAFILIKDQEW

-324 AAYDVVYYAGDC
+324 AAYDAVYYAGDC

-361 LQLKNAMQAKFDKIL
+361 LQLKNSMQAKFDKIL
-376 EPISKE
+376 EPIAKE

-423 EALGNQYNALEEAK
+423 EALGNQYNAIEEAK

-444 LVTKLAEMGEY
+444 LVTKLSEMGVY

-493 FQNEGAFVRNEEGKY
+493 FQNEGAFTRNEEGRY

-523 GDILKHQ
+523 GDILMHQ

-539 TWMGEMTV
+539 AWMADQIV
-547 IQPTLQADLDKVNAA
+547 IKPELQADLDRVNAA

>member
-1 MTVFNFQLK
+1 
-10 NAYLCKSLNLVINHP
+10 
-25 IIILIIMKIKL
+25 MKIKHL
-36 LPLFAIVALVATA
+36 AFVAIVALVATA
-49 CDNTPKP
+49 CGNKTT
-56 EQPQEPVQQTTNLS
+56 EQTKEEPVQQTNLS
-70 DKYAEYTLTTSI
+70 DKYAEYTLTTDIS
-82 DHLSEGELEMLGLL
+82 HLSDNEREMLQLL
-96 FEAADIMDNLFWQE
+96 FEAADIMDGLFWQE
-110 NYGDKEELMNRIG
+110 NYGDNAELMARIG
-123 DNADIK
+123 DNPDLI

-140 GLDGNKPF
+140 GLDGNKSF
-148 VEGIGEKPAGA
+148 VEGIGSKPAGA
-159 QFYPADMTE
+159 QFYPVDMTD
-168 EEWNALDDPNK
+168 EEWNAFDDPNK

-188 DDDGNLKCV
+188 DENGALKCV

-202 FEQQIKKAASLL
+202 FAEQIKKAASLL
-214 DDASELAGDEEFAEY
+214 DDASELAGDEEFSEY
-229 LRLRAKALRTDDY
+229 LKLRAKALRNDDY
-242 LESDMQWMDVR
+242 FESDMQWMDVR

-268 DARYGIKASH
+268 DARFGIKAAH
-278 EAFILVKDQEW
+278 EAFILIKDQEW
-289 TKQLARYAAFVPE
+289 TKQLARYAQFVPE

-310 AEYKKEVP
+310 EEYKKEVP

-361 LQLKNAMQAKFDKIL
+361 LQLKNAMQAKFEKIL
-376 EPISKE
+376 EPIAKE

-408 GMGIKNTITGKGTVR
+408 GMGIKETITGKGSVR
-423 EALGNQYNALEEAK
+423 EALGNQYSAIEEAK

-493 FQNEGAFVRNEEGKY
+493 FQNEGAFTRNEEGLY

-523 GDILKHQ
+523 GDILKCQ
-530 GDGDYEATK
+530 GNGDYEAAK
-539 TWMGEMTV
+539 AWMGEMSV
-547 IQPTLQADLDKVNAA
+547 IYPELQADLNRVNEA
-562 GIPTDIYFNMGPQ
+562 GIPVDIYFNMGPD

>member
-1 MTVFNFQLK
+1 
-10 NAYLCKSLNLVINHP
+10 
-25 IIILIIMKIKL
+25 MKIKYL
-36 LPLFAIVALVATA
+36 AIIAALAITATA
-49 CDNTPKP
+49 CDNTKQP
-56 EQPQEPVQQTTNLS
+56 EQAPEPVQQSNLS
-70 DKYAEYTLTTSI
+70 DKYAEYTLTCDIS
-82 DHLSEGELEMLGLL
+82 HLSENEREMLPLL
-96 FEAADIMDNLFWQE
+96 FEAADIMDGLFWME

-123 DNADIK
+123 DNADLRKMAMI
-129 KLATIAYGPWD
+129 TYGAWD
-140 GLDGNKPF
+140 GLDDNKSF

-159 QFYPADMTE
+159 QFYPTDMTE
-168 EEWNALDDPNK
+168 EEWNAFDDPNK

-188 DDDGNLKCV
+188 DENGALKCV

-214 DDASELAGDEEFAEY
+214 DDASELAGDEEFATY
-229 LRLRAKALRTDDY
+229 LALRAKTLRTDDY

-278 EAFILVKDQEW
+278 EAFILIKDQEW
-289 TKQLARYAAFVPE
+289 TKQLARYATYVPE

-318 GSDVDL
+318 GADLDL
-324 AAYDVVYYAGDC
+324 AAYDAVYYAGDC

-343 AINLPNDERVQLQ
+343 AINLPNDERVQLK

-361 LQLKNAMQAKFDKIL
+361 LQLKNSMQAKFDKIL
-376 EPISKE
+376 VPIANE
-382 LMTPESMEHIK
+382 LMTPESAEHIK

-423 EALGNQYNALEEAK
+423 EALGNQYSAIEEAK

-444 LVTKLAEMGEY
+444 LVTKLAEMGVY

-493 FQNEGAFVRNEEGKY
+493 FQNEGAFTRNENGLY

-523 GDILKHQ
+523 GDILQCQ
-530 GDGDYEATK
+530 GNGDYEAAK
-539 TWMGEMTV
+539 AWIGEMSV
-547 IQPTLQADLDKVNAA
+547 IKPELQADLDRVNKS

>member
-1 MTVFNFQLK
+1 
-10 NAYLCKSLNLVINHP
+10 
-25 IIILIIMKIKL
+25 MKIKYL
-36 LPLFAIVALVATA
+36 AIIAVVALVATS
-49 CDNTPKP
+49 CDNKKP
-56 EQPQEPVQQTTNLS
+56 EPVQEPVQEETTHLS
-70 DKYAEYTLTTSI
+70 DKYAEYTLTTDIS
-82 DHLSEGELEMLGLL
+82 HLSDNEKEMLQLL
-96 FEAADIMDNLFWQE
+96 FEAADIMDGLFWRE
-110 NYGDKEELMNRIG
+110 NYGDKDELMAKIG

-148 VEGIGEKPAGA
+148 VESIGPKPAGA
-159 QFYPADMTE
+159 QFYPVDMTE

-179 TSQYTMIVR
+179 TSQYTVIVR
-188 DDDGNLKCV
+188 DENGALKCV

-202 FEQQIKKAASLL
+202 FAEQIKKAASLL

-253 NNNIDMVIGPIENYT
+253 NNNVDMVIGPIENYT

-278 EAFILVKDQEW
+278 EAFILIKDQEW

-310 AEYKKEVP
+310 EKYKKEVP

-324 AAYDVVYYAGDC
+324 AAYDAVYYAGDC

-361 LQLKNAMQAKFDKIL
+361 LQLKNSMQAKFDKIL
-376 EPISKE
+376 EPIAKE
-382 LMTPESMEHIK
+382 LMTPESMENIK

-444 LVTKLAEMGEY
+444 LVTKLSEMGVY

-493 FQNEGAFVRNEEGKY
+493 FQNEGAFVRNEEGRY

-523 GDILKHQ
+523 GDILMHQ
-530 GDGDYEATK
+530 GNGDYEATK
-539 TWMGEMTV
+539 AWMGEMSV
-547 IQPTLQADLDKVNAA
+547 IKPELQADLDRVNAA

>member
-1 MTVFNFQLK
+1 
-10 NAYLCKSLNLVINHP
+10 
-25 IIILIIMKIKL
+25 MKIKYL
-36 LPLFAIVALVATA
+36 AIIAALAITATA
-49 CDNTPKP
+49 CDNTKQP
-56 EQPQEPVQQTTNLS
+56 EQAPEPVQQSNLS
-70 DKYAEYTLTTSI
+70 DKYAEYTLTCDIS
-82 DHLSEGELEMLGLL
+82 HLSENEREMLPLL
-96 FEAADIMDNLFWQE
+96 FEAADIMDGLFWME

-123 DNADIK
+123 DNADLRKMAMI
-129 KLATIAYGPWD
+129 TYGAWD
-140 GLDGNKPF
+140 GLDDNKSF

-159 QFYPADMTE
+159 QFYPTDMTE
-168 EEWNALDDPNK
+168 EEWNAFDDPNK

-188 DDDGNLKCV
+188 DENGALKCV

-214 DDASELAGDEEFAEY
+214 DDASELAGDEEFATY
-229 LRLRAKALRTDDY
+229 LALRAKALRTDDY

-278 EAFILVKDQEW
+278 EAFILIKDQEW
-289 TKQLARYAAFVPE
+289 TKQLARYATYVPE

-318 GSDVDL
+318 GADLDL
-324 AAYDVVYYAGDC
+324 AAYDAVYYAGDC

-343 AINLPNDERVQLQ
+343 AINLPNDERVQLK

-361 LQLKNAMQAKFDKIL
+361 LQLKNSMQAKFDKIL
-376 EPISKE
+376 VPIANE
-382 LMTPESMEHIK
+382 LMTPESAEHIK

-423 EALGNQYNALEEAK
+423 EALGNQYSAIEEAK

-444 LVTKLAEMGEY
+444 LVTKLAEMGVY

-493 FQNEGAFVRNEEGKY
+493 FQNEGAFTRNENGLY

-523 GDILKHQ
+523 GDILQCQ
-530 GDGDYEATK
+530 GNGDYEAAK
-539 TWMGEMTV
+539 AWIGEMSV
-547 IQPTLQADLDKVNAA
+547 IKPELQADLDRVNKS